1 MSGAGGG
8 EGPDLLRQA
17 VARLMDAHQEAL
29 EAADRVLE
37 MGGTTDDD
45 WTESAGRM
53 EETLE
58 DIRDILVGASEDVQD
73 ILGEDR
79 PDG

>member
-1 MSGAGGG
+1 MNAAGP
-8 EGPDLLRQA
+8 EGPERLRQA
-17 VARLMDAHQEAL
+17 LARLMDAQQEAL
-29 EAADRVLE
+29 ETADRVLE
-37 MGGTTDDD
+37 LGMTDDD
-45 WTESAGRM
+45 WTENTGRL

-79 PDG
+79 PAG

>member
-1 MSGAGGG
+1 MNGAGG
-8 EGPDLLRQA
+8 EGPDLLQQA
-17 VARLMDAHQEAL
+17 LARLMVAHQEAL

-37 MGGTTDDD
+37 IGATDGD
-45 WTESAGRM
+45 WTENAGRM

-73 ILGEDR
+73 ILVEDR
-79 PDG
+79 PDE

>member
-1 MSGAGGG
+1 MNGARQ
-8 EGPDLLRQA
+8 EGPERLRQA
-17 VARLMDAHQEAL
+17 LVRLMDAQQEAL

-37 MGGTTDDD
+37 VGTADDD
-45 WTESAGRM
+45 WTENAGRL

-79 PDG
+79 PVG